1 MSVEILLNVTP
12 QESRVALIENG
23 SLQEIMIERNSN
35 QGIVGNIYKG
45 KVCRVLPGME
55 AAFID
60 IGQEKAAFLHASD
73 LRLPVEVMLNGE
85 EPEEAVTIPP
95 ISKLLHAGK
104 QVLVQVIKDPLG
116 TKGARLTMHV
126 TIPSR
131 YVVLMPDT
139 DTIGVSSKI
148 EEEEERMRLKSIIHA
163 MRNGD
168 ADDVQTEIDLNNPTN
183 HNANTNKS
191 NFGYIVRTAAE
202 GISDEAVKADVAFL
216 NKLWS
221 KISESPKTKKDSQL
235 IYSDLPLVQRALR
248 DMVAE
253 DIESIQVDSKETFTS
268 LQNFSKEFIPELS
281 NKIEHYTGERP
292 IFDMHSVEDEIQ
304 KSLKRSVQLKSG
316 GYLIIDQT
324 EAMTTVDVNTGGFV
338 GNRNLEETIFKTN
351 LEAAQTLARQLRL
364 RNLGGIII
372 LDFIDMQQDDHKE
385 QVMAALLKALEHDHA
400 KTSVTPLSSLGLV
413 EMTRKRTR
421 ESLEHVLCES
431 CSTCEGRGYIKTA
444 TTVCYEIFREIL
456 RESRQFDA
464 RELLVLASQDV
475 TDLLLDEESDS
486 LAELQEFIG
495 VPIRFQAETLYTQ
508 EQFDVVLL

>member
-1 MSVEILLNVTP
+1 MSVEILINVTP
-12 QESRVALIENG
+12 QESRVAVLEN
-23 SLQEIMIERNSN
+23 SILQEILIERNSK
-35 QGIVGNIYKG
+35 QGIIGNIYKG

-73 LRLPVEVMLNGE
+73 LRLPVEVILNDNT
-85 EPEEAVTIPP
+85 PEEITIPP
-95 ISKLLHAGK
+95 ITKLLHAGK
-104 QVLVQVIKDPLG
+104 EVLVQVIKEPLG
-116 TKGARLTMHV
+116 TKGARLTMYV

-148 EEEEERMRLKSIIHA
+148 DDEEERARLKSIIHTA
-163 MRNGD
+163 RGD
-168 ADDVQTEIDLNNPTN
+168 SPSDDPQGQNEKKP
-183 HNANTNKS
+183 AGAS
-191 NFGYIVRTAAE
+191 CGYIVRTAAE
-202 GISDEAVKADVAFL
+202 GISEEALKADVTFL
-216 NKLWS
+216 NKLWG
-221 KISESPKTKKDSQL
+221 KINNTRQPEPKTQL
-235 IYSDLPLVQRALR
+235 IYSDLPLVQRVLR

-253 DIESIQVDSKETFTS
+253 EIDSIKVDSKETFDN
-268 LQNFSKEFIPELS
+268 LQRFSDAFIPELS
-281 NKIEHYTGERP
+281 EKTEHYLGERP

-351 LEAAQTLARQLRL
+351 LEAAQALARQLRL

-372 LDFIDMQQDDHKE
+372 LDFIDMQQEDHKE
-385 QVMAALLKALEHDHA
+385 QVMTALLKALERDDA
-400 KTSVTPLSSLGLV
+400 KTSVMPFSKLGLV

-431 CSTCEGRGYIKTA
+431 CATCEGRGYIKTA

-464 RELLVLASQDV
+464 RELLVLASQGV

-495 VPIRFQAETLYTQ
+495 VPIRFQVETLYTQ
-508 EQFDVVLL
+508 EQFDVVLI